1 MQTTLLHDCIM
12 GRKKIKNKNR
22 TNYEILTTNGTRL
35 KGVEV
40 TKTEV

>member
-12 GRKKIKNKNR
+12 GRKKNR